1 MSARLEFV
9 ADKGQVRPGY
19 SLDPLI
25 VRKDLVD
32 SGKAKTLKDLKS
44 LSPGDSLGE
53 LSRPP

>member
-1 MSARLEFV
+1 M